1 MRVTDSARASSAATL
16 LVAGFA
22 ANLGL
27 TFLSWVINLV
37 LSPSFDGPWR
47 TIEEL
52 LWTGSSVVLVIGLL
66 QLAGALEDRTLP
78 LVTAV
83 AWIAMTLVD
92 LAGLVL
98 QHTAGD
104 LGRYAWDLSALLS
117 LGARGLLWV
126 LAARLA
132 MATRAWV
139 VPLLGV
145 VAILSLGRTA
155 LSVATSHQLVST
167 ELYRSPFYGPV
178 SMAVSLFNVVAMLV
192 VMLAVKAAV
201 SGASVVPAGAAAG
214 LVPSPEVP
222 ESPAADFV
230 VGGILLLVGVG
241 VTVVSLAA
249 ASNGG
254 RYLVATGAIGVGLG
268 RLIRGFI
275 RLAKR

>member
-1 MRVTDSARASSAATL
+1 
-16 LVAGFA
+16 
-22 ANLGL
+22 
-27 TFLSWVINLV
+27 
-37 LSPSFDGPWR
+37 
-47 TIEEL
+47 
-52 LWTGSSVVLVIGLL
+52 
-66 QLAGALEDRTLP
+66 
-78 LVTAV
+78 
-83 AWIAMTLVD
+83 
-92 LAGLVL
+92 
-98 QHTAGD
+98 
-104 LGRYAWDLSALLS
+104 
-117 LGARGLLWV
+117 
-126 LAARLA
+126 
-132 MATRAWV
+132 
-139 VPLLGV
+139 
-145 VAILSLGRTA
+145 
-155 LSVATSHQLVST
+155 
-167 ELYRSPFYGPV
+167 
-178 SMAVSLFNVVAMLV
+178 MAVSLFNVVAMLV